1 MSSPVAKSEASNTTA
16 NPNSNPVKKSSS
28 GGEGGVE
35 KVKREPKICNHCE
48 LPINGQFVRAVNA
61 HYHLE
66 CFKCADCGKI
76 VAEKFFPV
84 PPSADTIPSSTNK
97 AGNEAGVASLGSNTT
112 ETAQQTSDPSKI
124 PKKEKTLIYCETD
137 YFKRLD
143 LLCARCGLALR
154 GPYIRVGKQKYHMDH
169 FS

>member
-1 MSSPVAKSEASNTTA
+1 MNSDIPQKPSELSESRKQPTL
-16 NPNSNPVKKSSS
+16 KK
-28 GGEGGVE
+28 EA
-35 KVKREPKICNHCE
+35 KICSNCD
-48 LPINGQFVRAVNA
+48 LPIKGQFVRAVQT
-61 HYHLE
+61 HFHLE

-84 PPSADTIPSSTNK
+84 PPTSSSNSPT
-97 AGNEAGVASLGSNTT
+97 AGSGPEGSQLPQSDLSTT
-112 ETAQQTSDPSKI
+112 QVSM
-124 PKKEKTLIYCETD
+124 KTLIYCETD